1 MSSESMSGP
10 RKRVYDWPDKVL
22 FFQGVL
28 AGQSMRRALAPIG
41 QAQLSGV
48 RDEVR
53 PPVIFVGQAA
63 VVIAGVVLVS
73 SFASGPLAV
82 WERARTSMPR

>member
-1 MSSESMSGP
+1 MMAADLSFVMGAADE
-10 RKRVYDWPDKVL
+10 RARVC
-22 FFQGVL
+22 
-28 AGQSMRRALAPIG
+28 G

>member
-1 MSSESMSGP
+1 MNSSPARHPAELVQGLRTGEAWST
-10 RKRVYDWPDKVL
+10 VL
-22 FFQGVL
+22 QPTGSTVVFG
-28 AGQSMRRALAPIG
+28 ALG